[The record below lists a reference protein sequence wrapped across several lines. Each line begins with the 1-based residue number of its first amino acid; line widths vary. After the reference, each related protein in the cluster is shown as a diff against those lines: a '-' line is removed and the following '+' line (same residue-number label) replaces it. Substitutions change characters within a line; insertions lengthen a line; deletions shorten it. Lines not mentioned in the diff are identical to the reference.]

1 MKPYTIND
9 YEMHTWYS
17 AKDGCFLCAPF
28 GFEAAMSDG
37 KTPEQAI
44 KNARES
50 LRVCL
55 EVCAEEGWHI
65 PSPQKGKASKTLGEP
80 NAFVHEAVK
89 KTAARLFAQ
98 SGGRAK
104 SPKKAAASARNGR
117 LGGRPKK
124 KAACLLAA

>member
-1 MKPYTIND
+1 MKSYDIND
-9 YEMHTWYS
+9 YELRTWYS
-17 AKDGCFLCAPF
+17 AQDGYFLCAPV

-55 EVCAEEGWHI
+55 EVCREEGWHT
-65 PSPQKGKASKTLGEP
+65 PAPTKKTSRRVAGD
-80 NAFVHEAVK
+80 FVRAAVE
-89 KTAARLFAQ
+89 KTAARLFART
-98 SGGRAK
+98 GGSVK
-104 SPKKAAASARNGR
+104 SPRKSVAAARNGR

-124 KAACLLAA
+124 ARALATAA